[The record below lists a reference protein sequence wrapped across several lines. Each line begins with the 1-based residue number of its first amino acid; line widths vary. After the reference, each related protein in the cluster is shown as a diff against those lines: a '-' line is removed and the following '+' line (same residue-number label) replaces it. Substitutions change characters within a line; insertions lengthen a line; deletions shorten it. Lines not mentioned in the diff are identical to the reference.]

1 MRFRFFVV
9 ALSLAFLSAIAAP
22 RANADRGR
30 SRISVPS
37 DGDHS
42 SSALTRIAGHDDH
55 GGASGSDNPGE
66 TEIQGTVSAIDC
78 GSNTMTVATGSG
90 DAAVAFDAFTT
101 FKMHGSA
108 ATCSDIQVGDTVEV
122 SGTLQG
128 DASILAA
135 KVSIEAPEAQEAEI
149 TGTVSS
155 VDCGADTMIV
165 STDSGDV
172 TVSFDSSTAFQK
184 QGNAA
189 ACSDVQVGDT
199 VEVSGT
205 LQGDGS
211 ILAAKVSIESEDGGG
226 GDAQESEIS
235 GTVSSIDCGADTMV
249 VSTDSGDVT
258 VSFDGSTAFSSK
270 GSPAS
275 CGDIAAGDAVE
286 VSGALQGD
294 GRILASKVGFEAPEI
309 EETEVSGTILSTD
322 SGTQTFVLT
331 TGSGNVTI
339 DTDSNTVIQQD
350 GDAKTFADL
359 AAGMQVEVKGILQG
373 DGSILAETVKIESGD

>member
-108 ATCSDIQVGDTVEV
+108 ATCSDI
-122 SGTLQG
+122 
-128 DASILAA
+128 
-135 KVSIEAPEAQEAEI
+135 
-149 TGTVSS
+149 
-155 VDCGADTMIV
+155 
-165 STDSGDV
+165 
-172 TVSFDSSTAFQK
+172 
-184 QGNAA
+184 
-189 ACSDVQVGDT
+189 QVGDT